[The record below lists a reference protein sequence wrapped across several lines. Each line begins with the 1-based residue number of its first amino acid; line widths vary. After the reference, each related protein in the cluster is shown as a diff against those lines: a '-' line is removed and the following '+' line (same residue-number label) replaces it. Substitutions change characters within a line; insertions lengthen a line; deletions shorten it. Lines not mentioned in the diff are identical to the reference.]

1 MCSYLGSKF
10 TLVDVQVGTADT
22 AGLDFNLNKYQS
34 LCMIHREFMTYEDI
48 VSTYARKLLFNK
60 AEFSSLAI
68 LYISD
73 RHINRCA
80 WPVKRT
86 QHAPSALMERGSS
99 KVSIEVIL
107 DNWVN
112 VDRRLKI

>member
-1 MCSYLGSKF
+1 M
-10 TLVDVQVGTADT
+10 DVQVGTAYT
-22 AGLDFNLNKYQS
+22 AGLDFDLDEYQS
-34 LCMIHREFMTYEDI
+34 LCIIHRGFMTYEDI
-48 VSTYARKLLFNK
+48 VSTYARKLLFNNVK
-60 AEFSSLAI
+60 ISCFAI

-80 WPVKRT
+80 CWPVKRM